1 MMKRVLV
8 PLDEP
13 SATEDVMPIVAML
26 ATAGAAVRLIH
37 VAPVP
42 GHVVSEDGRTV
53 AYADQEMARVEAVWS
68 ASLRDTAARVRSDV
82 DYVVRFG
89 DPVSEVLAEAEA
101 FGADTVA
108 VTTGTRSSLK
118 RTLLGSVAE
127 AMLRRAPVGVLMYR
141 PPRDP

>member
-42 GHVVSEDGRTV
+42 GHVVSEDGRT
-53 AYADQEMARVEAVWS
+53 AAPNRQRRRAL
-68 ASLRDTAARVRSDV
+68 LRTSK
-82 DYVVRFG
+82 
-89 DPVSEVLAEAEA
+89 
-101 FGADTVA
+101 
-108 VTTGTRSSLK
+108 RSSC
-118 RTLLGSVAE
+118 RTHE
-127 AMLRRAPVGVLMYR
+127 ANDRACVVHG
-141 PPRDP
+141 